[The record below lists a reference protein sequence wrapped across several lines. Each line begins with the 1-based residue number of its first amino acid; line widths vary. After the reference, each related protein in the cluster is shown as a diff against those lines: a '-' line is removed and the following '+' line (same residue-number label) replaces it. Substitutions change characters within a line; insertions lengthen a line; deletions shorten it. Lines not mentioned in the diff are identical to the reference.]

1 MRAGPRWPRAPTF
14 AATSGLRAD
23 RRPRSGASL
32 VFVRCSTLSTPDF
45 VTFERY
51 PEAMPLF
58 SPPRE
63 KSVYHI
69 FTDLAQCVQ
78 VSAETLAE
86 SLALEGEGRSSAF
99 DRLQTHMIDAAEL
112 NHRIANRLATS
123 LNTPF
128 QADAL
133 HGVAAAM
140 KLCVS
145 EMERTAD
152 LTQRLNVGRLPN
164 RLLEILSIIERA
176 SELVVQCA
184 WQLDKPQQL
193 SGFDE
198 DMRRLTTHASEHS
211 RTAIAELWD
220 GCANPSD
227 FAATARTREVI
238 AALERVLL
246 AFQNLSRCVDLLRVK
261 DV

>member
-1 MRAGPRWPRAPTF
+1 
-14 AATSGLRAD
+14 
-23 RRPRSGASL
+23 
-32 VFVRCSTLSTPDF
+32 
-45 VTFERY
+45 
-51 PEAMPLF
+51 
-58 SPPRE
+58 
-63 KSVYHI
+63 
-69 FTDLAQCVQ
+69 
-78 VSAETLAE
+78 
-86 SLALEGEGRSSAF
+86 
-99 DRLQTHMIDAAEL
+99 
-112 NHRIANRLATS
+112 
-123 LNTPF
+123 
-128 QADAL
+128 
-133 HGVAAAM
+133 
-140 KLCVS
+140 
-145 EMERTAD
+145 MERTAD

-211 RTAIAELWD
+211 RTAIAGLWD
-220 GCANPSD
+220 GCTNPSD

>member
-23 RRPRSGASL
+23 RRPRSGASPL
-32 VFVRCSTLSTPDF
+32 FVRCSTLSTPNF

-63 KSVYHI
+63 KPVYHI

-123 LNTPF
+123 LITPF

-140 KLCVS
+140 KLCVN

-152 LTQRLNVGRLPN
+152 LTLRLKIDKLPK

-184 WQLDKPQQL
+184 WKLENPKQL

-220 GCANPSD
+220 DCSTPSS
-227 FAATARTREVI
+227 FPSAARSREVI
-238 AALERVLL
+238 GALERVLL
-246 AFQNLSRCVDLLRVK
+246 AFQDLSRCVDLLRVK

>member
-1 MRAGPRWPRAPTF
+1 
-14 AATSGLRAD
+14 
-23 RRPRSGASL
+23 
-32 VFVRCSTLSTPDF
+32 
-45 VTFERY
+45 
-51 PEAMPLF
+51 
-58 SPPRE
+58 
-63 KSVYHI
+63 
-69 FTDLAQCVQ
+69 
-78 VSAETLAE
+78 
-86 SLALEGEGRSSAF
+86 
-99 DRLQTHMIDAAEL
+99 
-112 NHRIANRLATS
+112 
-123 LNTPF
+123 
-128 QADAL
+128 
-133 HGVAAAM
+133 M

-220 GCANPSD
+220 GCTNPSD

-238 AALERVLL
+238 AALEHVLL

>member
-1 MRAGPRWPRAPTF
+1 MA
-14 AATSGLRAD
+14 
-23 RRPRSGASL
+23 
-32 VFVRCSTLSTPDF
+32 
-45 VTFERY
+45 
-51 PEAMPLF
+51 LF

-78 VSAETLAE
+78 SSSETLAE
-86 SLALEGEGRSSAF
+86 ALALEGQARAAAF
-99 DRLQTHMIDAAEL
+99 ERLQSHAIDAAEL

-123 LNTPF
+123 LITPF

-140 KLCVS
+140 KLCVND
-145 EMERTAD
+145 MERTAD
-152 LTQRLNVGRLPN
+152 LTLRLEIEKLPN
-164 RLLEILSIIERA
+164 RLLEILSVIERA
-176 SELVVQCA
+176 AKLVVQCA
-184 WQLDKPQQL
+184 WKLENPKQL
-193 SGFDE
+193 SAFDE

-220 GCANPSD
+220 NCPTPSS
-227 FAATARTREVI
+227 FPAAARTREVI
-238 AALERVLL
+238 GALDCVLL

>member
-1 MRAGPRWPRAPTF
+1 
-14 AATSGLRAD
+14 
-23 RRPRSGASL
+23 
-32 VFVRCSTLSTPDF
+32 
-45 VTFERY
+45 
-51 PEAMPLF
+51 MPLF

-63 KSVYHI
+63 RSVYHI

-78 VSAETLAE
+78 TSSETLAETLA
-86 SLALEGEGRSSAF
+86 LEDEARAKAF
-99 DRLQTHMIDAAEL
+99 ERLQAHAIDASEL

-123 LNTPF
+123 LITPF

-145 EMERTAD
+145 EMERAAD
-152 LTQRLNVGRLPN
+152 LTLRLEIGKLPN
-164 RLLEILSIIERA
+164 RLLEILSVVERA

-184 WQLDKPQQL
+184 WKLEAPKQL
-193 SGFDE
+193 SAFDE

-211 RTAIAELWD
+211 RKAIAELWESCTTPSEFPA
-220 GCANPSD
+220 CA
-227 FAATARTREVI
+227 RMREVI
-238 AALERVLL
+238 GALECVLL